1 MVKFWISMSSFRL
14 PAVFLAF
21 VMAASGLA
29 SLAQAEEQAPS
40 TPSSATE
47 GAGGEVTA
55 GSALVIPSLHE
66 DALGR
71 PFPDPELLRR
81 SEGLMALGITLSA
94 SGGALMVAGIT
105 LGTSIARGEVLVGGR
120 SRWLP
125 VGLMAGGS
133 MLGLAGVPLA
143 SSGAQMRAQL
153 LRKVKGVEKLP
164 RTVANERRYWDA
176 SLKAQY
182 GRTITISGGASIL
195 MGTLALAAVVGLV
208 GTPQYDPRFWAA
220 PAVAFAMGGGFIPA
234 GMVMR
239 KRALAAMEAVRDEVD
254 PLRQPGGALGLLR
267 RPAPKVA
274 PPRPLLS
281 MTRDDNGRSGLVF
294 GLAWSGAL

>member
-1 MVKFWISMSSFRL
+1 MTSSRL

-21 VMAASGLA
+21 VFAVFGTAPSARADESAASSPAVEAGA
-29 SLAQAEEQAPS
+29 SEVGA
-40 TPSSATE
+40 TP
-47 GAGGEVTA
+47 EVEVA
-55 GSALVIPSLHE
+55 SVPVIPSLHE
-66 DALGR
+66 DSLGR
-71 PFPDPELLRR
+71 RFPDPDLLRR
-81 SEGLMALGITLSA
+81 SEGMMALGITLSA
-94 SGGALMVAGIT
+94 SGGALMLAGIT
-105 LGTSIARGEVLVGGR
+105 LGTSIARGEVLVGGQ

-143 SSGAQMRAQL
+143 SAGSQMRGQL

-176 SLKAQY
+176 SLRAQY

-220 PAVAFAMGGGFIPA
+220 PVISFALGGGFIPA

-239 KRALAAMEAVRDEVD
+239 KRALAAMEVVRDEVD
-254 PLRQPGGALGLLR
+254 PLRQPGGALGLLG
-267 RPAPKVA
+267 RPAPQVA

-294 GLAWSGAL
+294 GLAWSGTL